1 MPTVAA
7 SDKRVRPWVVAGDY
21 DGFFGLAIDNLI
33 QFLLIIGLCQG
44 VLGFSS
50 QLLLEH
56 VLPGAALS
64 IFAGNVFYAW
74 QARRLAA
81 LEGRDDVT
89 ALPYGINTVSLFA
102 YVFLVML
109 PVKLTAQAE
118 GASAEAAAEA
128 AFQVG
133 LAACFLCGA
142 IELFA
147 APLADWVRRNTPRAA
162 LLSTL
167 AGIAIS
173 FIAID
178 FAVRTFA
185 MPLIALLPL
194 GVILTTYFAQVAL
207 PLRMPGGAWALLLGT
222 AAAWITT
229 RIPGARTP
237 VDASAFGPAL
247 QSLGLYV
254 PIPVL
259 SDVIAG
265 LTHPLTLRFLV
276 PVIIPMGVFNI
287 LGSLQNLESA
297 DAAGDRYET
306 TPSLTAN
313 GLGSVIAAAFGSCFP
328 TTIYIGH
335 PGWKALGARSGY
347 SILNGA
353 FFCVIAVFGLSSA
366 IAALIPIEAGM
377 AIVLWIGIVITAQA
391 FQAVKREHA
400 PAVALGLFPAIA
412 GWGVMILGQT
422 LGAAGQVLSDP
433 LFADRV
439 LSQPAAFE
447 RAGIHLDGLIALSQ
461 GFMLS
466 CVIWSGASAH
476 LIDRNFE
483 HAALF
488 MLIGAALAFFGFIHA
503 GELGAAGATYH
514 IGWAVGR
521 SWAFGYAAC
530 AAFFALTGVW
540 VKRAGSRA
548 RGVSH

>member
-1 MPTVAA
+1 MHSVAA
-7 SDKRVRPWVVAGDY
+7 SDKPAQPWLVSGDF

-44 VLGFSS
+44 VLGFPT
-50 QLLLEH
+50 QLLLDR

-64 IFAGNVFYAW
+64 ILAGNVFYAW
-74 QARRLAA
+74 QAQRLSAR
-81 LEGRDDVT
+81 EGRSDVT

-109 PVKLTAQAE
+109 PVKLTAQSQGVSSAD
-118 GASAEAAAEA
+118 ASRL

-142 IELFA
+142 IELVA
-147 APLADWVRRNTPRAA
+147 APLVDWVRRNTPRAA

-167 AGIAIS
+167 SGIAIS

-222 AAAWITT
+222 AAAWLATLV
-229 RIPGARTP
+229 PGARTP
-237 VDASAFGPAL
+237 ADASALAPAL
-247 QSLGLYV
+247 TSIGFYFPV
-254 PIPVL
+254 PVF
-259 SDVIAG
+259 SDLFAG
-265 LTHPLTLRFLV
+265 LTHPLTLHFLV
-276 PVIIPMGVFNI
+276 PVILPMGLFNI

-297 DAAGDRYET
+297 EAAGDRYET

-313 GLGSVIAAAFGSCFP
+313 GIGSVIAAMFGSCFP

-347 SILNGA
+347 SILNGV
-353 FFCVIAVFGLSSA
+353 FFCVIALFGLSSA
-366 IAALIPIEAGM
+366 IAALVPIEAGM

-391 FQAVKREHA
+391 FQSVKREHA

-412 GWGVMILGQT
+412 GWGLMLLGQT
-422 LGAAGQVLSDP
+422 LGAAGQVLGDP

-439 LSQPAAFE
+439 LRQPAAFE
-447 RAGIHLDGLIALSQ
+447 RAGLHLDGLIALSH
-461 GFMLS
+461 GFMLT
-466 CVIWSGASAH
+466 CIIWSGASAY
-476 LIDRNFE
+476 LIDRNFKR
-483 HAALF
+483 AAAF
-488 MLIGAALAFFGFIHA
+488 MLVGCVLSLFGFIHA
-503 GELGAAGATYH
+503 GELTAAGALYR
-514 IGWAVGR
+514 IGWAVGVP
-521 SWAFGYAAC
+521 WAIGYAAC
-530 AAFFALTGVW
+530 ALFFLLTGFW
-540 VKRAGSRA
+540 VERAGARA
-548 RGVSH
+548 LGPSH